1 MKNTLKFVLSVLISI
16 WAGIGGYWFLTKT
29 TWFEDQFG
37 FIPETEHLIIAV
49 LAIFFL
55 TYWLFHNVC
64 LIDQPQD
71 SSKTNSSSAQ
81 KVANPAVIMSSQV
94 HTEQKKDVEEVDI
107 DTEDEDEED
116 RVLADKSYFTFANIA
131 GYEQTKQ
138 SMRFLVSCLA
148 DPKKLDGI
156 GAHIPSGIL
165 LYGPPGTG
173 KTLLGRAVAG
183 EAGVPF
189 YYMSGSAFVEKYVG
203 VGAKRVRSLFA
214 EAKKHQ
220 PCVVFIDELDAVG
233 TRRSDS
239 TNDERQQT
247 LNQLLVEIS
256 NLSAEHAK
264 VILIAATNKAD
275 SLDPALL
282 RPGRFDRKI
291 AVPLPNRSDRLAIL
305 ALAGKGKKIDKAVNF
320 DKLSMMTEGMSG
332 ADLTALM
339 NEAAI
344 QAVCRDH
351 NRIMQ
356 QDIDSALFRMLT
368 GGEQEEASDPKD
380 LRVIAYHEAGH
391 ALITKLLTHDEISKV
406 SIIGS
411 TSGALGF
418 TMRYSNK
425 DGALISKKEMEQK
438 LMVLY
443 AGRAAEQCYFGNS
456 DDITTGASDDLKQ
469 ASILIK
475 EYLTTYGMGKDS
487 VLNMNVFNGVSNG
500 SVTREAQE
508 LAHRL
513 YQETVSCLTEH
524 RDLLDRIADALVKK
538 KVLDTEELDQIIGDR
553 KEERSDMHVFR
564 S

>member
-1 MKNTLKFVLSVLISI
+1 MKSTLKFAVSVLLSLG
-16 WAGIGGYWFLTKT
+16 AGIGGWYFLTKT

-37 FIPETEHLIIAV
+37 FIPGPASLSVTV
-49 LAIFFL
+49 LAISAF

-64 LIDQPQD
+64 LIDQPVGHLRRETTEQ
-71 SSKTNSSSAQ
+71 TA
-81 KVANPAVIMSSQV
+81 VNPAVTMSSR
-94 HTEQKKDVEEVDI
+94 TKSEQQRDSEFTGEAADE
-107 DTEDEDEED
+107 EDEDRVYAD
-116 RVLADKSYFTFANIA
+116 RSRFTFSNIA

-148 DPKKLDGI
+148 NPQKLDGI

-189 YYMSGSAFVEKYVG
+189 FYVSGSAFIEKYVG
-203 VGAKRVRSLFA
+203 VGARRVRSLFA

-220 PCVVFIDELDAVG
+220 PCVVFVDELDAVG

-256 NLSAEHAK
+256 NLSAEHSK
-264 VILIAATNKAD
+264 VILIAATNQID

-305 ALAGKGKKIDKAVNF
+305 KLASKEKRIDAAVDF
-320 DKLSMMTEGMSG
+320 EKLSMMTENMSG

-344 QAVCRDH
+344 QAVCKNHDKILR
-351 NRIMQ
+351 
-356 QDIDSALFRMLT
+356 QDIDEALFRMLT
-368 GGEQEEASDPKD
+368 GGEQDEASDPED
-380 LRVIAYHEAGH
+380 LKVIAYHEAGH
-391 ALITKLLTHDEISKV
+391 ALITKLLTHDEVSKV
-406 SIIGS
+406 SVIGS

-425 DGALISKKEMEQK
+425 DGALISKKEMEQS

-443 AGRAAEQCYFGNS
+443 AGRAAEQCFFGNTE
-456 DDITTGASDDLKQ
+456 DITTGASDDLRH
-469 ASILIK
+469 ASELIK

-487 VLNMNVFNGVSNG
+487 VLNLAVFNGVSNA
-500 SVTREAQE
+500 SIAKEAQE

-513 YQETVSCLTEH
+513 YQEAVAILTAH
-524 RDLLDRIADALVKK
+524 RDLLDKIAEALVKR
-538 KVLDTEELDQIIGDR
+538 KVLDAKDLEEILE
-553 KEERSDMHVFR
+553 KEKE
-564 S
+564 

>member
-1 MKNTLKFVLSVLISI
+1 MKSTLKFAVSVLLSLG
-16 WAGIGGYWFLTKT
+16 AGIGGWYFLTKT

-37 FIPETEHLIIAV
+37 FIPGPASLSVTV
-49 LAIFFL
+49 LAISAF

-64 LIDQPQD
+64 LIDQPVGHLRRETTEQ
-71 SSKTNSSSAQ
+71 TA
-81 KVANPAVIMSSQV
+81 VNPAVTMSSR
-94 HTEQKKDVEEVDI
+94 TKSEQQRDSEFTGEAADE
-107 DTEDEDEED
+107 EDEDRVYAD
-116 RVLADKSYFTFANIA
+116 RSRFTFSNIA

-148 DPKKLDGI
+148 NPQKLDGI

-189 YYMSGSAFVEKYVG
+189 FYVSGSAFIEKYVG
-203 VGAKRVRSLFA
+203 VGARRVRSLFA

-220 PCVVFIDELDAVG
+220 PCVVFVDELDAVG

-256 NLSAEHAK
+256 NLSAEHSK
-264 VILIAATNKAD
+264 VILIAATNQID

-305 ALAGKGKKIDKAVNF
+305 KLASKEKRIDAAVDF
-320 DKLSMMTEGMSG
+320 EKLSMMTENMSG

-344 QAVCRDH
+344 QAVCKNHDK
-351 NRIMQ
+351 ILQ
-356 QDIDSALFRMLT
+356 QDIDEALFRMLT
-368 GGEQEEASDPKD
+368 GGEQDEASDPED
-380 LRVIAYHEAGH
+380 LKVIAYHEAGH
-391 ALITKLLTHDEISKV
+391 ALITKLLTHDEVSKV
-406 SIIGS
+406 SVIGS

-425 DGALISKKEMEQK
+425 DGALISKKEMEQR

-443 AGRAAEQCYFGNS
+443 AGRAAEQCFFGNS
-456 DDITTGASDDLKQ
+456 EDITTGASDDLRR
-469 ASILIK
+469 ASELIR

-487 VLNMNVFNGVSNG
+487 VLNLAVFNGVSTA
-500 SVTREAQE
+500 SIAKEAQK

-513 YQETVSCLTEH
+513 YQETVAILTAH
-524 RDLLDRIADALVKK
+524 RDLLDKIAEELVKR
-538 KVLDTEELDQIIGDR
+538 KVLDAKDLEEILR
-553 KEERSDMHVFR
+553 KEKE
-564 S
+564 

>member
-1 MKNTLKFVLSVLISI
+1 MKSTLKFAVSVLLSLG
-16 WAGIGGYWFLTKT
+16 AGIGGWYFLTKT

-37 FIPETEHLIIAV
+37 FIPGPASLSVTV
-49 LAIFFL
+49 LAISAF

-64 LIDQPQD
+64 LIDQPVGHLRRETTEQ
-71 SSKTNSSSAQ
+71 TA
-81 KVANPAVIMSSQV
+81 VNPAVTMSSR
-94 HTEQKKDVEEVDI
+94 TKSEQQRDSEFTGEAADE
-107 DTEDEDEED
+107 EDEDRVYAD
-116 RVLADKSYFTFANIA
+116 RSRFTFSKIA

-148 DPKKLDGI
+148 NPQKLDGI

-189 YYMSGSAFVEKYVG
+189 FYVSGSAFIEKYVG
-203 VGAKRVRSLFA
+203 VGARRVRSLFA

-220 PCVVFIDELDAVG
+220 PCVVFVDELDAVG

-256 NLSAEHAK
+256 NLSAEHSK
-264 VILIAATNKAD
+264 VILIAATNQID

-305 ALAGKGKKIDKAVNF
+305 KLASKEKRIDAAVDF
-320 DKLSMMTEGMSG
+320 EKLSMMTENMSG

-344 QAVCRDH
+344 QAVCKNHDK
-351 NRIMQ
+351 ILQ
-356 QDIDSALFRMLT
+356 QDIDEALFRMLT
-368 GGEQEEASDPKD
+368 GGEQDEASDPED
-380 LRVIAYHEAGH
+380 LKVIAYHEAGH
-391 ALITKLLTHDEISKV
+391 ALITKLLTHDEVSKV
-406 SIIGS
+406 SVIGS

-425 DGALISKKEMEQK
+425 DGALISKKEMEQR

-443 AGRAAEQCYFGNS
+443 AGRAAEQCFFGNS
-456 DDITTGASDDLKQ
+456 EDITTGASDDLRR
-469 ASILIK
+469 ASELIR

-487 VLNMNVFNGVSNG
+487 VLNLAVFNGVSTA
-500 SVTREAQE
+500 SIAKEAQK

-513 YQETVSCLTEH
+513 YQETVAILTAH
-524 RDLLDRIADALVKK
+524 RDLLDKIAEELVKR
-538 KVLDTEELDQIIGDR
+538 KVLDAKDLEEILR
-553 KEERSDMHVFR
+553 KEKE
-564 S
+564 

>member
-1 MKNTLKFVLSVLISI
+1 MKSTLKFAVSVLLSLG
-16 WAGIGGYWFLTKT
+16 AGIGGWYFLTKT

-37 FIPETEHLIIAV
+37 FIPGPASLSVTV
-49 LAIFFL
+49 LAISAF

-64 LIDQPQD
+64 LIDQPVGHLRRETTEQ
-71 SSKTNSSSAQ
+71 TA
-81 KVANPAVIMSSQV
+81 VNPAVTMSSR
-94 HTEQKKDVEEVDI
+94 TKSEQQRDSEFTGEAADE
-107 DTEDEDEED
+107 EDEDRVYAD
-116 RVLADKSYFTFANIA
+116 RSRFTFSNIA

-148 DPKKLDGI
+148 NPQKLDGI

-189 YYMSGSAFVEKYVG
+189 FYVSGSAFIEKYVG
-203 VGAKRVRSLFA
+203 VGARRVRSLFA

-220 PCVVFIDELDAVG
+220 PCVVFVDELDAVG

-256 NLSAEHAK
+256 NLSAEHSK
-264 VILIAATNKAD
+264 VILIAATNQID

-291 AVPLPNRSDRLAIL
+291 AVPLPNRSDRFAIL
-305 ALAGKGKKIDKAVNF
+305 KLASKEKRIDAAVDF
-320 DKLSMMTEGMSG
+320 EKLSMMTENMSG

-344 QAVCRDH
+344 QAVCKNHDK
-351 NRIMQ
+351 ILQ
-356 QDIDSALFRMLT
+356 QDIDEALFRMLT
-368 GGEQEEASDPKD
+368 GGEQDEASDPED
-380 LRVIAYHEAGH
+380 LKVIAYHEAGH
-391 ALITKLLTHDEISKV
+391 ALITKLLTHDEVSKV
-406 SIIGS
+406 SVIGS

-425 DGALISKKEMEQK
+425 DGALISKKEMEQR

-443 AGRAAEQCYFGNS
+443 AGRAAEQCFFGNS
-456 DDITTGASDDLKQ
+456 EDITTGASDDLRR
-469 ASILIK
+469 ASELIR

-487 VLNMNVFNGVSNG
+487 VLNLAVFNGVSTA
-500 SVTREAQE
+500 SIAKEAQK

-513 YQETVSCLTEH
+513 YQETVAILTAH
-524 RDLLDRIADALVKK
+524 RDLLDKIAEELVKR
-538 KVLDTEELDQIIGDR
+538 KVLDAKDLEEILR
-553 KEERSDMHVFR
+553 KEKE
-564 S
+564 

>member
-1 MKNTLKFVLSVLISI
+1 MKNTLKFAVSVLLSI
-16 WAGIGGYWFLTKT
+16 GAGIGGWYFLTKT

-37 FIPETEHLIIAV
+37 FIPGPASLSVAV
-49 LAIFFL
+49 LAISAF

-64 LIDQPQD
+64 LIDQSAGHLQQEM
-71 SSKTNSSSAQ
+71 TEQTAVNS
-81 KVANPAVIMSSQV
+81 VVTMSSRMKS
-94 HTEQKKDVEEVDI
+94 EQQRDSEFTGEAAD
-107 DTEDEDEED
+107 DTDED
-116 RVLADKSYFTFANIA
+116 RVYADRPGFTFSNIA

-148 DPKKLDGI
+148 NPQKLDGI

-189 YYMSGSAFVEKYVG
+189 FYVSGSAFIEKYVG
-203 VGAKRVRSLFA
+203 VGAKRVRSLFT

-220 PCVVFIDELDAVG
+220 PCVVFVDELDAVG
-233 TRRSDS
+233 NRRSDS

-256 NLSAEHAK
+256 NLSTEHAK
-264 VILIAATNKAD
+264 VILIAATNQID

-305 ALAGKGKKIDKAVNF
+305 KLASKEKRIDAAVNF
-320 DKLSMMTEGMSG
+320 EKLSMMTENMSG

-344 QAVCRDH
+344 QAVCKNHDK
-351 NRIMQ
+351 ILQ
-356 QDIDSALFRMLT
+356 QDIDEALFRMLT
-368 GGEQEEASDPKD
+368 GGEQDEASDPED
-380 LRVIAYHEAGH
+380 LKVIAYHEAGH
-391 ALITKLLTHDEISKV
+391 ALITKLLTHDEVSKV
-406 SIIGS
+406 SVIGS

-425 DGALISKKEMEQK
+425 DGALISKKEMEQS

-443 AGRAAEQCYFGNS
+443 AGRAAEQCFFGNTE
-456 DDITTGASDDLKQ
+456 DITTGASDDLRH
-469 ASILIK
+469 ASELIK

-487 VLNMNVFNGVSNG
+487 VLNLAVFNGVSNA
-500 SVTREAQE
+500 SIAKEAQE

-513 YQETVSCLTEH
+513 YQEAVAILTAH
-524 RDLLDRIADALVKK
+524 RDLLDKIAEALVKR
-538 KVLDTEELDQIIGDR
+538 KVLDAKDLEEILE
-553 KEERSDMHVFR
+553 KEKE
-564 S
+564 